1 MATTSKHSHVR
12 PAVWTTWAPSM
23 GVLCVVGA
31 HLLAAML
38 GLYSSAPNVTV
49 LEPTGD
55 VRQGLLEISVQA
67 SDGPTGAGVRRV
79 EYQLDSSSGAWTP
92 LRLEKE
98 TMTYKGR
105 HDLSAVKGG
114 GHSLYLRAADFA
126 GNLRVVSV
134 PVSVRPAEASGP
146 TMADAKRGPLADK
159 GSAQG
164 WGSGTTASGV
174 SR

>member
-1 MATTSKHSHVR
+1 M
-12 PAVWTTWAPSM
+12 
-23 GVLCVVGA
+23 VGA

-49 LEPTGD
+49 LQPTGD
-55 VRQGLLEISVQA
+55 ALQGYLEIAVQA

-79 EYQLDSSSGAWTP
+79 EYQLDSPSGAWTP

-134 PVSVRPAEASGP
+134 SVTVSPAQTAGP
-146 TMADAKRGPLADK
+146 SMADAKRGPLADK
-159 GSAQG
+159 GSSQG
-164 WGSGTTASGV
+164 WGGSGTTASGV

>member
-49 LEPTGD
+49 LQPTGD
-55 VRQGLLEISVQA
+55 VLQGQLEIAVQA
-67 SDGPTGAGVRRV
+67 NDGPTGAGVRRV
-79 EYQLDSSSGAWTP
+79 EYQLDSSLGAWTP
-92 LRLEKE
+92 LTLEKE

-114 GHSLYLRAADFA
+114 GHSLYLRATDFA
-126 GNLRVVSV
+126 GNPRVVSL
-134 PVSVRPAEASGP
+134 PVMVSPAEAAGP
-146 TMADAKRGPLADK
+146 TMADAKR
-159 GSAQG
+159 
-164 WGSGTTASGV
+164 
-174 SR
+174 

>member
-49 LEPTGD
+49 LQPTGD
-55 VRQGLLEISVQA
+55 VLQGQLEISVQA
-67 SDGPTGAGVRRV
+67 SDGPMGAGVRRV
-79 EYQLDSSSGAWTP
+79 EYQLDSSLGAWTP
-92 LRLEKE
+92 LKLEKE

-105 HDLSAVKGG
+105 HDLSAVTGG

-126 GNLRVVSV
+126 GNLRIVSV
-134 PVSVRPAEASGP
+134 PVTTVSPAEAAGP
-146 TMADAKRGPLADK
+146 TMADAKRGRSADK
-159 GSAQG
+159 
-164 WGSGTTASGV
+164 
-174 SR
+174 SRP